1 MSLSLSR
8 RTLLAAIALGAVAAR
23 ASEDG
28 VGGGRIVFGQP
39 VPLDGPAS
47 ALGIGMR
54 DGIAAAFAEVNAT
67 GGVKGL
73 KLELLSRDDGY
84 DPNKSIDAAKKLLD
98 EDKVFALIGS
108 VGTPTAAAVQPIA
121 AERGVPFIGSF
132 TGAEFLRDP
141 KNSNVINLRASYF
154 QETEELVERLTK
166 DLAITKI
173 GIFYQDDTYGRAG
186 LAGVQKALAK
196 RSMAMAGE
204 GTYERNTVA
213 VKGGLVAI
221 RKAAPEAVI
230 MIGAYKPCAAF
241 IQLAKSVKFA
251 PIFLNVSFV
260 GSQALANELGVS
272 GAGTIVTQVVPLP
285 TDTSI
290 PVVARYQ
297 AALKLSAPDAVPGF
311 VSMEGYLVGRL
322 TIMALERLS
331 GTPTRSGFLDLFH
344 QPQTFDLGGV
354 TLRYGPDRNF
364 GSDTVFVTE
373 LDAEGRFRTL
383 KMLVRTGS

>member
-1 MSLSLSR
+1 
-8 RTLLAAIALGAVAAR
+8 
-23 ASEDG
+23 
-28 VGGGRIVFGQP
+28 
-39 VPLDGPAS
+39 
-47 ALGIGMR
+47 
-54 DGIAAAFAEVNAT
+54 
-67 GGVKGL
+67 
-73 KLELLSRDDGY
+73 
-84 DPNKSIDAAKKLLD
+84 
-98 EDKVFALIGS
+98 
-108 VGTPTAAAVQPIA
+108 
-121 AERGVPFIGSF
+121 
-132 TGAEFLRDP
+132 
-141 KNSNVINLRASYF
+141 
-154 QETEELVERLTK
+154 
-166 DLAITKI
+166 
-173 GIFYQDDTYGRAG
+173 
-186 LAGVQKALAK
+186 
-196 RSMAMAGE
+196 MAMAGE